1 MAVPAALV
9 AIGKWA
15 LANPSVSIPIGTTLA
30 SSLYR
35 FIRPDRARELQADVL
50 ESQTQFRDIL
60 ARRAFG
66 NWTAAERQQIA
77 AAAEPQVNQ
86 VAANVARRG
95 LGGSGAGAQII
106 SQAQQRPFEV
116 AQQQALQA
124 LPGMNASLLRGRRG
138 GVTPSLLMD
147 DGSFFDDLGAIARDL
162 ALATEAGDDT
172 SEILEA
178 IQLLYAAMGS
188 PQSSTVST
196 DVPDYGSRGEVPSSL
211 LNRGWQRKPIG
222 G

>member
-1 MAVPAALV
+1 MAWQQAAVPALQTAWN
-9 AIGKWA
+9 WA
-15 LANPSVSIPIGTTLA
+15 KANPETSIPLATTAA

-35 FIRPDRARELQADVL
+35 WIKPDRARQLQMDVL
-50 ESQTQFRDIL
+50 NSQTQFRDML
-60 ARRAFG
+60 ARQAFG
-66 NWTAAERQQIA
+66 NFTAAERQQIA
-77 AAAEPQVNQ
+77 AAAEPRVNQ

-116 AQQQALQA
+116 AQQQALRA
-124 LPGMNASLLRGRRG
+124 LPGMNASLLRG
-138 GVTPSLLMD
+138 SQLLMD

-162 ALATEAGDDT
+162 ALASEETGDGT

-178 IQLLYAAMGS
+178 IQLLHAAMGS
-188 PQSSTVST
+188 PEPATTAT
-196 DVPDYGSRGEVPSSL
+196 DVPDYGSSER
-211 LNRGWQRKPIG
+211 LNRGWQRHIG

>member
-1 MAVPAALV
+1 MPIAPALA
-9 AIGKWA
+9 AAGKWA
-15 LANPSVSIPIGTTLA
+15 LENPSVSIPVATTLA

-50 ESQTQFRDIL
+50 ESQTQFRDML

-66 NWTAAERQQIA
+66 NFTAAERQQIA
-77 AAAEPQVNQ
+77 GASEPQVNQ

-106 SQAQQRPFEV
+106 SEAQQRPFEV
-116 AQQQALQA
+116 AQQQALRT
-124 LPGMNASLLRGRRG
+124 LPGINASLLRG
-138 GVTPSLLMD
+138 SQLLMD

-172 SEILEA
+172 SELVEA
-178 IQLLYAAMGS
+178 IKMLYEAMGS
-188 PQSSTVST
+188 
-196 DVPDYGSRGEVPSSL
+196 RE
-211 LNRGWQRKPIG
+211 
-222 G
+222 

>member
-9 AIGKWA
+9 SIGKWA

-35 FIRPDRARELQADVL
+35 FIRPDRARELQTDVL
-50 ESQTQFRDIL
+50 ESQTQFRDML
-60 ARRAFG
+60 ARQAFG
-66 NWTAAERQQIA
+66 NFTAAERQQIA

-86 VAANVARRG
+86 IAANVARRG
-95 LGGSGAGAQII
+95 LSGSGAGAQLI

-116 AQQQALQA
+116 AQQQALRA
-124 LPGMNASLLRGRRG
+124 LPGMNASLLRN
-138 GVTPSLLMD
+138 SQMLMD

-178 IQLLYAAMGS
+178 IQLLHTAMGS
-188 PQSSTVST
+188 PEPAMTST
-196 DVPDYGSRGEVPSSL
+196 DVPDYGDSER
-211 LNRGWQRKPIG
+211 LNRGWQQHIG

>member
-1 MAVPAALV
+1 MAIPAAL
-9 AIGKWA
+9 AALGKWA
-15 LANPSVSIPIGTTLA
+15 LANPQWSIPIGTTLI
-30 SSLYR
+30 SGLNR
-35 FIRPDRARELQADVL
+35 WINPDRARELQMDVL
-50 ESQTQFRDIL
+50 DSQTQFRDML
-60 ARRAFG
+60 ARQAFG
-66 NWTAAERQQIA
+66 NFTAAERQRIA

-116 AQQQALQA
+116 AQQQALRA
-124 LPGMNASLLRGRRG
+124 LPGVNASLLRGSKG
-138 GVTPSLLMD
+138 GVTPPLLMD

-178 IQLLYAAMGS
+178 IQLLHAAMGS
-188 PQSSTVST
+188 P
-196 DVPDYGSRGEVPSSL
+196 G
-211 LNRGWQRKPIG
+211 
-222 G
+222 

>member
-1 MAVPAALV
+1 MPVVLPALAVA
-9 AIGKWA
+9 GKWA
-15 LANPSVSIPIGTTLA
+15 LANPQVSIPIATSLA

-35 FIRPDRARELQADVL
+35 FIRPDRAQQLQEDVL
-50 ESQTQFRDIL
+50 QSQTEFRDRL
-60 ARRAFG
+60 ARQAFG
-66 NWTAAERQQIA
+66 NFTAAERQQIA

-106 SQAQQRPFEV
+106 SKAQQRPFEV
-116 AQQQALQA
+116 AQQQALRA
-124 LPGMNASLLRGRRG
+124 LPGMNAFLLRG
-138 GVTPSLLMD
+138 SQMLMD

-162 ALATEAGDDT
+162 TLATEAGDDT

-178 IQLLYAAMGS
+178 IQLLHTAMGS
-188 PQSSTVST
+188 PQPATETSI
-196 DVPDYGSRGEVPSSL
+196 DVPDYGGSER
-211 LNRGWQRKPIG
+211 LNRGWQRHIG

>member
-1 MAVPAALV
+1 MAVPAAL
-9 AIGKWA
+9 ATIGKWA
-15 LANPSVSIPIGTTLA
+15 LANPQWSIPIGTTLI
-30 SSLYR
+30 SGLNR
-35 FIRPDRARELQADVL
+35 WINPDKARELQMDVL
-50 ESQTQFRDIL
+50 ESQTQFRDML
-60 ARRAFG
+60 ARQAFG
-66 NWTAAERQQIA
+66 NFTAAERQQIA

-116 AQQQALQA
+116 AQQQALRA
-124 LPGMNASLLRGRRG
+124 LPGMNASLLQG
-138 GVTPSLLMD
+138 SQLLMD

-178 IQLLYAAMGS
+178 IQLLHAAMGS
-188 PQSSTVST
+188 PQPATGTSTG
-196 DVPDYGSRGEVPSSL
+196 VPDYGSSER
-211 LNRGWQRKPIG
+211 LNRGWQQHIG

>member
-1 MAVPAALV
+1 MAIPAALV
-9 AIGKWA
+9 ALGKWA
-15 LANPSVSIPIGTTLA
+15 LANPQWSIPIGTTLI
-30 SSLYR
+30 SGLNR
-35 FIRPDRARELQADVL
+35 WINPDRARELQMDVL
-50 ESQTQFRDIL
+50 DSQTQFRDML
-60 ARRAFG
+60 ARQAFG
-66 NWTAAERQQIA
+66 NFTAAERQRIA

-116 AQQQALQA
+116 AQQQALRA
-124 LPGMNASLLRGRRG
+124 LPGVNASLMRG
-138 GVTPSLLMD
+138 SQLLMD

-178 IQLLYAAMGS
+178 IQLLHAAMGS
-188 PQSSTVST
+188 P
-196 DVPDYGSRGEVPSSL
+196 G
-211 LNRGWQRKPIG
+211 
-222 G
+222 

>member
-1 MAVPAALV
+1 MLIPAALT

-50 ESQTQFRDIL
+50 ESQTQFRDML
-60 ARRAFG
+60 ARQAFG
-66 NWTAAERQQIA
+66 NFTAAERQQIA

-86 VAANVARRG
+86 IAANVARRG

-106 SQAQQRPFEV
+106 SRAQQRPFEV
-116 AQQQALQA
+116 AQQQALRA
-124 LPGMNASLLRGRRG
+124 LPGMNASLLRG
-138 GVTPSLLMD
+138 SQMLMD

-162 ALATEAGDDT
+162 ALATEETGDDT

-178 IQLLYAAMGS
+178 IQLLHAAMGS
-188 PQSSTVST
+188 PQSSTTST
-196 DVPDYGSRGEVPSSL
+196 SVPNYEGTEW
-211 LNRGWQRKPIG
+211 LNQGWQRHIG

>member
-1 MAVPAALV
+1 MAVPAAV
-9 AIGKWA
+9 AAIGKWA
-15 LANPSVSIPIGTTLA
+15 LANPSVSIPIGTSLA

-50 ESQTQFRDIL
+50 ESQTQFRDML
-60 ARRAFG
+60 ARQAFG
-66 NWTAAERQQIA
+66 NFTAAERQQIA
-77 AAAEPQVNQ
+77 SAAEPRVNQ

-116 AQQQALQA
+116 AQQQALRA
-124 LPGMNASLLRGRRG
+124 LPGMNASLLRG
-138 GVTPSLLMD
+138 SQLLMD

-162 ALATEAGDDT
+162 ALASEETGDDT

-178 IQLLYAAMGS
+178 IQLLHAAMGS
-188 PQSSTVST
+188 PEPATTAT
-196 DVPDYGSRGEVPSSL
+196 DVPDYGSSER
-211 LNRGWQRKPIG
+211 LNRGWQRHIG

>member
-1 MAVPAALV
+1 MPAVLPALAL
-9 AIGKWA
+9 AGKWA
-15 LANPSVSIPIGTTLA
+15 LANPQVSIPIATSLA

-35 FIRPDRARELQADVL
+35 FIRPDRARQLQEDVL
-50 ESQTQFRDIL
+50 QSQTEFRDRL
-60 ARRAFG
+60 ARQAFG
-66 NWTAAERQQIA
+66 NFTAAERQQIA
-77 AAAEPQVNQ
+77 DAAEPQVNQ

-106 SQAQQRPFEV
+106 AQAQQRPFEV

-124 LPGMNASLLRGRRG
+124 LPGANQSLLRSRRG

-172 SEILEA
+172 SELVEA
-178 IQLLYAAMGS
+178 IKMLYEAMGS
-188 PQSSTVST
+188 
-196 DVPDYGSRGEVPSSL
+196 RE
-211 LNRGWQRKPIG
+211 
-222 G
+222 

>member
-1 MAVPAALV
+1 MPVSAALT

-15 LANPSVSIPIGTTLA
+15 VANPDQSIPIATTLA

-35 FIRPDRARELQADVL
+35 FISPDRARQLQEDVL
-50 ESQTQFRDIL
+50 ESQTQFRDML
-60 ARRAFG
+60 ARQAFG
-66 NWTAAERQQIA
+66 NFTAAERQQIQA
-77 AAAEPQVNQ
+77 ATEPQVNQ
-86 VAANVARRG
+86 IAANVARRG

-124 LPGMNASLLRGRRG
+124 LPGVNQSLLRGSR
-138 GVTPSLLMD
+138 LLMD

-178 IQLLYAAMGS
+178 IRLLYTAMGS
-188 PQSSTVST
+188 PEPSTTST
-196 DVPDYGSRGEVPSSL
+196 GVPDYGGSEW
-211 LNRGWQRKPIG
+211 LNQGWQRHIG

>member
-1 MAVPAALV
+1 MAVPAALT
-9 AIGKWA
+9 AISKWA

-35 FIRPDRARELQADVL
+35 FIRPDRARALQADVL
-50 ESQTQFRDIL
+50 ESQTQFRDML
-60 ARRAFG
+60 ARQAFG
-66 NWTAAERQQIA
+66 NFTVAERQQIA

-86 VAANVARRG
+86 IAANVARRG
-95 LGGSGAGAQII
+95 LGGSGAGAQLI

-116 AQQQALQA
+116 AQQQALRA
-124 LPGMNASLLRGRRG
+124 LPGVNASLLR
-138 GVTPSLLMD
+138 SSQMLMD

-178 IQLLYAAMGS
+178 IQLLHAAMGS
-188 PQSSTVST
+188 PEPATTST
-196 DVPDYGSRGEVPSSL
+196 DVPDYGSSER
-211 LNRGWQRKPIG
+211 LNRGWQQHIG

>member
-9 AIGKWA
+9 ALGKWA
-15 LANPSVSIPIGTTLA
+15 LANPQWSVPIGTTLI
-30 SSLYR
+30 SGLNR
-35 FIRPDRARELQADVL
+35 WINPDRARELQMDVL
-50 ESQTQFRDIL
+50 DSQTQFRDML
-60 ARRAFG
+60 ARQAFG
-66 NWTAAERQQIA
+66 NFTAAERQQIA
-77 AAAEPQVNQ
+77 GAAEPQVNQ

-106 SQAQQRPFEV
+106 AQAQQRPFEV

-124 LPGMNASLLRGRRG
+124 LPGANQSLLQG
-138 GVTPSLLMD
+138 SQLLMD

-172 SEILEA
+172 SELVEA
-178 IQLLYAAMGS
+178 IKMLYGAMGS
-188 PQSSTVST
+188 PELSTTSGG
-196 DVPDYGSRGEVPSSL
+196 VPDYSGSEW
-211 LNRGWQRKPIG
+211 LNRGWQRHIG